1 LEIAFTDFRLGIL
14 TAVAAKLCWEMKMM
28 LLGGLFGGF
37 LFLCA
42 LFDVEWFMRMTR
54 GAHHGYPLGRT
65 FTRILVG
72 AVGLFWM
79 LFAVGELL
87 PG

>member
-1 LEIAFTDFRLGIL
+1 MRIAG
-14 TAVAAKLCWEMKMM
+14 KLYLWGEDCMIIFMG
-28 LLGGLFGGF
+28 LLGMF

-54 GAHHGYPLGRT
+54 GAHHGYPFGRM

-72 AVGLFWM
+72 TVGLFWM
-79 LFAVGELL
+79 WFAIAEILSR
-87 PG
+87 

>member
-1 LEIAFTDFRLGIL
+1 MIVFMG
-14 TAVAAKLCWEMKMM
+14 
-28 LLGGLFGGF
+28 LLGML

-54 GAHHGYPLGRT
+54 GARRGYPFGRM

-72 AVGLFWM
+72 AAGFFWM
-79 LFAVGELL
+79 LFAFAEILSY
-87 PG
+87 